1 LGRALYNFAMNYRHG
16 FHAGNFADV
25 VKHLALIRILLHLRR
40 KETPFAVI
48 DSHAGRGVYDLTSPE
63 AQRTGEAGTGIGKLR
78 GLEGPEA
85 LQTYLSLAADS
96 HAYPGS
102 PLIAAKLL
110 RPQDRLVAVEKNPA
124 EAAELKKAL
133 ASFRKVR
140 VEEDDGY
147 RRLASLLPPPERR
160 GLILVDPPF
169 EVEDEFER
177 AADSLKRGLDR
188 FATGIFLIWY
198 PVKSQAAARA
208 FCGEVLAGAPASVT
222 ALTMDAAITAAEGK
236 LGRAGLLLLNPPYGF
251 DTDMKDMLALVVP
264 RMPGGKTVLEW
275 LRPPA

>member
-1 LGRALYNFAMNYRHG
+1 MNYRHG

-40 KETPFAVI
+40 KQTPFAVI
-48 DSHAGRGVYDLTSPE
+48 DSHAGRGVYDLTSRE
-63 AQRTGEAGTGIGKLR
+63 ARRTGEAETGIERLR

-96 HAYPGS
+96 RAYPGS

-110 RPQDRLVAVEKNPA
+110 RPQDRMVAIEKNPA

-133 ASFRKVR
+133 ASFRRVR

-147 RRLASLLPPPERR
+147 RRLVSLLPPPERR

-177 AADSLKRGLDR
+177 AADAVKQGCDR

-222 ALTMDAAITAAEGK
+222 ALTIDAAIAAPEGK
-236 LGRAGLLLLNPPYGF
+236 LDRAGLLLLNPPYGF
-251 DTDMKDMLALVVP
+251 DADMKAMLALVAP
-264 RMPGGKTVLEW
+264 RLPGGKTALEW
-275 LRPPA
+275 LRAQE